1 MRLIVDTNVLFAFFG
16 NKRIVEIFE
25 KLRSKGVKLIVPEFV
40 IEELDKLKGK
50 IINRGIDE
58 AEYAD
63 SFELLRIMI
72 EPISKLEYER
82 FLDEAKKISPH
93 KKDVPLFALSLAF
106 NKAPIWSREPRL
118 RRQKIVEV
126 LSDKEV
132 EKLLKKS
139 TSSS

>member
-1 MRLIVDTNVLFAFFG
+1 MRLVVDTNVLFAFFG

-25 KLRSKGVKLIVPEFV
+25 KLRSKGVKLIAPEFV

-50 IINRGIDE
+50 IIKRGINE
-58 AEYAD
+58 SEYVD

-72 EPISKLEYER
+72 EPISKSEYEK

-93 KKDVPLFALSLAF
+93 KKDAPLFALSLAF

-118 RRQKIVEV
+118 RKQKIVEV

-132 EKLLKKS
+132 EELLKKS
-139 TSSS
+139 LI